1 MMPESDPIKEFA
13 HKVIPH
19 TIFTKIQNLLDDCRV
34 NSKRTDE
41 PLCALIEGDTRV
53 GKTIAMQTYCA
64 NLPPEVLSEH
74 TRIPVF
80 YTRIPE
86 SATPMSLVGKILRSL
101 NDPYPDTGSKTVKT
115 SRLERLLKG
124 CETQL
129 IILDEFQH
137 FIDGKRHRTM
147 EKTADWLKVLIDET
161 KIPIVLVGMPGS
173 SIILDLHPQLNSRF
187 FTRMEFPPF
196 PWKTTLDKKAFRSLL
211 KEMAD
216 ALPYPNKPILSE
228 EELAYRFHRATGGK
242 IGHVKKLIVRAML
255 IMENQKTN
263 ALTVE
268 HFQQAYAEKYGNGE
282 NPFLMKTAML
292 KSFKL
297 PVLEDEEQIKIKI
310 TKAKPS

>member
-1 MMPESDPIKEFA
+1 MPDTDPITQFDN
-13 HKVIPH
+13 H
-19 TIFTKIQNLLDDCRV
+19 TIHHPKFKEIQDLLEDCRV
-34 NSKRTDE
+34 NSRRTNE

-53 GKTIAMQTYCA
+53 GKTIAMRAYCA

-86 SATPMSLVGKILRSL
+86 SATPMSLAGKILRSL
-101 NDPYPDTGSKTVKT
+101 NDPFPESGSKEIKT

-147 EKTADWLKVLIDET
+147 EQTADWLKVLIDET
-161 KIPIVLVGMPGS
+161 HIPIVLVGMPGS

-187 FTRMEFPPF
+187 FTRLEFPPF
-196 PWKTTLDKKAFRSLL
+196 PWGTKIEKKAFRSLL
-211 KEMAD
+211 KEMAE
-216 ALPYPNKPILSE
+216 AMPYPNKPILSE
-228 EELAYRFHRATGGK
+228 TELAYRFHRATDGK

-255 IMENQKTN
+255 IMEKQKAK
-263 ALTVE
+263 ALTME
-268 HFQQAYAEKYGNGE
+268 HFKLAYREKYGNSE
-282 NPFLMKTAML
+282 NPFTMKTDKL
-292 KSFKL
+292 KSFTL
-297 PVLEDEEQIKIKI
+297 PILDDEEQIKIKI